1 MGKLIETEN
10 EEEELF
16 ERLAKLEAKVEYHDI
31 QLEELEKMIKEI
43 HSEDE

>member
-1 MGKLIETEN
+1 MGKLIETDN

-31 QLEELEKMIKEI
+31 LLEQLEKIVKLDNK
-43 HSEDE
+43 D